1 MSAKQDFALRRTEIA
16 CVCFAGQI
24 LCGICFA
31 YNSSYFFQNFGIGTS
46 ATYSLALG
54 GTALAL
60 VGCFVNC
67 FGMCAVLML
76 IDILNIWTDRPSI
89 GMTQAVLTLLWTFI
103 FQLSAG
109 QLGWAQ
115 LMSAKKTI
123 CLARNASDLTGTI
136 GRTLR
141 QYFMNPQA
149 CNLRGYTG

>member
-1 MSAKQDFALRRTEIA
+1 MA
-16 CVCFAGQI
+16 
-24 LCGICFA
+24 
-31 YNSSYFFQNFGIGTS
+31 
-46 ATYSLALG
+46 
-54 GTALAL
+54 
-60 VGCFVNC
+60 
-67 FGMCAVLML
+67 GMCAVLML